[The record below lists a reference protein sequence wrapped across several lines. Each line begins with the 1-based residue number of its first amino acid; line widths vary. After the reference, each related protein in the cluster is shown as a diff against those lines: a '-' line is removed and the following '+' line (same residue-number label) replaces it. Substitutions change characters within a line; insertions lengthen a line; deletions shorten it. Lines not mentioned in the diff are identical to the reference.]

1 MANDNQK
8 KEPFEEAILEPNL
21 LNEIAPETAMERPHI
36 KGRLLNVVL
45 CIFAFGM
52 LVG

>member
-8 KEPFEEAILEPNL
+8 KEPFEEVILEPNL

-36 KGRLLNVVL
+36 KGRLLNVEL
-45 CIFAFGM
+45 
-52 LVG
+52 